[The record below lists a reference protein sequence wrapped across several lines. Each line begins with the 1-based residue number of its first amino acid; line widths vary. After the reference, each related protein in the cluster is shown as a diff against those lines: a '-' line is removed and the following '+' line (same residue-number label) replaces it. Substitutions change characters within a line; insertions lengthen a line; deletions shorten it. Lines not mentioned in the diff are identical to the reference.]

1 VLSLGQVQ
9 RVLQTMLDEGVP
21 IRDLVRIFEGLSLQ
35 AKSSTDPDSLVEA
48 ARAALGPA
56 IAARYAV
63 DGTLTAITLD
73 PRLEQSLLE
82 SLRPTE
88 NGLQLLLDTARAE
101 SLLADLTRI
110 AEQGEERG
118 ASPVLVCSPQLRTAL
133 RRLVQMAVPRL
144 PVLSYSEIAGCT
156 LRIETIGVVNGAYPV
171 AA

>member
-1 VLSLGQVQ
+1 LSLGQVQ
-9 RVLQTMLDEGVP
+9 RVLQTLLDEGVP
-21 IRDLVRIFEGLSLQ
+21 IRDLVRIFEALSLQ
-35 AKSSTDPDSLVEA
+35 AKTSVEADALVEA

-56 IAARYAV
+56 IAARYGV

-82 SLRPTE
+82 SLRPTDS
-88 NGLQLLLDTARAE
+88 GLQLLVDTGRAE
-101 SLLADLTRI
+101 SVLADLTRL
-110 AEQGEERG
+110 AEQAEGRG
-118 ASPVLVCSPQLRTAL
+118 ASPVLVCSPQLRTPL
-133 RRLVQMAVPRL
+133 RKLVLMAVPRL